1 MVVEI
6 FSFFDTPVKVVLP
19 DSTERISGEIISGD
33 MILSNPIVF
42 DADLDHYRNRDI
54 HICSF
59 DISID
64 DLKKCKSVTDVIK
77 YSKI

>member
-1 MVVEI
+1 
-6 FSFFDTPVKVVLP
+6 
-19 DSTERISGEIISGD
+19 
-33 MILSNPIVF
+33 MILSHPIVF

-54 HICSF
+54 HICPF